1 MTTIS
6 KLTLHHYPISRSA
19 RVKWLLHEL
28 VGDDFETK
36 RVALLQGQQFSPDFI
51 AKNPNHGVPV
61 LDVVYDDGSEHT
73 IYESIAI
80 LIFLADAYADKGF
93 APSLS
98 EYKKRADYLQMMA
111 FGGSWMD
118 MMLWQIRL
126 NEDLLPRSVRSQ
138 ALADF
143 NRDKFVNEVEPQLI
157 ARLSQH
163 DYVCGEN
170 FTAADCMMGQNINW
184 ARAYK
189 MCQDD
194 VFYHYLKRM
203 KQREGFQK
211 AFADAS
217 EFNT

>member
-1 MTTIS
+1 MKTIRS
-6 KLTLHHYPISRSA
+6 LSLYHYPLSRSA

-28 VGDDFETK
+28 VGDKFEVK
-36 RVALLQGQQFSPDFI
+36 RVGLLQGQQFSKDFI
-51 AKNPNHGVPV
+51 SKNPNHGVPV
-61 LDVVYDDGSEHT
+61 LDVTYSDGTEQT

-80 LIFLADAYADKGF
+80 MIFLADAFADKGL
-93 APSLS
+93 APSLDNHS
-98 EYKKRADYLQMMA
+98 ARADYLQMMA

-126 NEDLLPRSVRSQ
+126 NEDLLPRSVRSI
-138 ALADF
+138 ALAKF

-157 ARLSQH
+157 KRLESQ
-163 DYVCGEN
+163 DYICGDN

-189 MCQDD
+189 LCQDD
-194 VFYHYLKRM
+194 IFYAYMKRM
-203 KQREGFQK
+203 KQRPSFQK
-211 AFADAS
+211 AFADAA